1 MPTSSLLYRDPMT
14 DEGFHDPIDDLPPLP
29 PEPAAPAATPSPPRE
44 IPWKLIGVA
53 VIAVLLT
60 LFGVQNTQ
68 SVEVRFLWFDWT
80 SPLIVVIAISVLASA
95 VLTWLALHLRR
106 RRKTKAIAAAAG

>member
-1 MPTSSLLYRDPMT
+1 MT
-14 DEGFHDPIDDLPPLP
+14 DQGFDPIDDLPPLP
-29 PEPAAPAATPSPPRE
+29 PEPAASPATATQPRE

-68 SVEVRFLWFDWT
+68 SVEVNFLWLDWEF
-80 SPLIVVIAISVLASA
+80 PLIIVIAISVLASA
-95 VLTWLALHLRR
+95 VLTWLALHMRR

>member
-1 MPTSSLLYRDPMT
+1 MT
-14 DEGFHDPIDDLPPLP
+14 DQGFTDPIDDLPPLP
-29 PEPAAPAATPSPPRE
+29 PESAPSAATTTAPRE
-44 IPWKLIGVA
+44 IPWKLVGVA

-68 SVEVRFLWFDWT
+68 SVDVNFLWFDWNA
-80 SPLIVVIAISVLASA
+80 PLIIVIAVSVLASA
-95 VLTWLALHLRR
+95 LLTWLALHLRR